1 MGMTMTQKIL
11 AKHAG
16 LESVRAGQLIQAKLD
31 LVLGNDITTPVAIN
45 EFESAG
51 FEKVFDKS
59 RIAMVMDHFAPNK
72 DIKSAEQCLEC
83 REFSK
88 KYNIVNFFDVGA
100 MGIEHALLPEKG
112 LTAPGEL
119 IIGASDTVT
128 SQFLLPHL
136 DAFHRRYPNI
146 HIRIISGRSYKVL
159 GLLRAGRV
167 DIAFA
172 SAPGDADD
180 LEHIPCF
187 ETHSC
192 FVAAPDYPCDFTRAY
207 TTEEIAAFPLILLEK
222 KASSRTYL
230 EKYFLQ
236 SGVRLTPEIELGAR
250 SLLVDLAK
258 IGFGVAGVTREFVQ
272 GELAAGEIRE
282 LSTAFSIPPR
292 TVDLCMLRN
301 VSPSAATERFA
312 RDVLEKLQGKSV
324 SV

>member
-1 MGMTMTQKIL
+1 MVKLELYRVFREVAEAGNISL
-11 AKHAG
+11 AAENLYLSQSAVSQSVKQ
-16 LESVRAGQLIQAKLD
+16 LEQQLGTRLFLRSPRGVTLTEDGRLLFEYVR
-31 LVLGNDITTPVAIN
+31 
-45 EFESAG
+45 S
-51 FEKVFDKS
+51 
-59 RIAMVMDHFAPNK
+59 
-72 DIKSAEQCLEC
+72 
-83 REFSK
+83 
-88 KYNIVNFFDVGA
+88 A
-100 MGIEHALLPEKG
+100 MGLLE
-112 LTAPGEL
+112 TGENKL
-119 IIGASDTVT
+119 QQSRTLQAGTLVIGASDTVT

-146 HIRIISGRSYKVL
+146 HIRIIS
-159 GLLRAGRV
+159 V